1 MPWRA
6 PAKITAEISAFAILD
21 PNAGV
26 RTIAQVA
33 PQVAT
38 SASGREL
45 RICGDLV
52 GTKHSRYMLLKPQDQ
67 LDPPLPPRVSELLI
81 ATKQKHGII
90 RPSARVWTDQLDP
103 PRMGVCGGAYAT

>member
-1 MPWRA
+1 MPWRV
-6 PAKITAEISAFAILD
+6 PATITAEIAAYATPD

-45 RICGDLV
+45 RTCGDPV
-52 GTKHSRYMLLKPQDQ
+52 GTKHSKYMLLKPQEL
-67 LDPPLPPRVSELLI
+67 LDPPLPPRVSQLLT
-81 ATKQKHGII
+81 ATKKKHGII
-90 RPSARVWTDQLDP
+90 RPSAARV
-103 PRMGVCGGAYAT
+103 

>member
-1 MPWRA
+1 MLQRV
-6 PAKITAEISAFAILD
+6 PATITAEIAAYAILD

-45 RICGDLV
+45 RTCGDLV
-52 GTKHSRYMLLKPQDQ
+52 GTNHSRYMLLKPQDL
-67 LDPPLPPRVSELLI
+67 LDPPLPPHVSQLLI
-81 ATKQKHGII
+81 ATTKKYGII
-90 RPSARVWTDQLDP
+90 SA
-103 PRMGVCGGAYAT
+103 